1 MGSVCAG
8 HGVVMLPDPSK
19 SRIALSYKLDQG
31 SPICAEPVES
41 FYSYYYLHSEII
53 GIGSVSQVSVCS
65 SIMKSK
71 QRAVKIISK
80 LSLPV
85 HIITT
90 GALHS
95 NFSKLKSIKSENLL
109 KLYDIFE
116 SKDSYYIV
124 SEYPK
129 QGNLQDLVDSSPLR
143 ESKVRKI
150 LSQLLNALISLES
163 QNIKIIGF
171 RPENILFTD
180 LTTLQLKLNVL
191 RTHFNESEKDPSHF
205 ISPESQA
212 SRATDKSGSWSLGM
226 IALYTLTGKSNLLH
240 QGKVDQDTWDMLSE
254 ESKNFIMPLIDPN
267 YEKRLSLSQIPPNNW
282 LGNNLN

>member
-65 SIMKSK
+65 SISKSK

-90 GALHS
+90 GVLHS
-95 NFSKLKSIKSENLL
+95 NFLKLKSIKSENLL
-109 KLYDIFE
+109 KLYQIFE
-116 SKDSYYIV
+116 SKDSYYII
-124 SEYPK
+124 SQYPK
-129 QGNLQDLVDSSPLR
+129 QGSLQDLVDSSPLH
-143 ESKVRKI
+143 ESKARKI
-150 LSQLLNALISLES
+150 LSQLLNALSQLES
-163 QNIKIIGF
+163 QNLKIIGF

-180 LTTLQLKLNVL
+180 LNPLQLKLNVL
-191 RTHFNESEKDPSHF
+191 RTHFNESEKDSGQF
-205 ISPESQA
+205 ICPESRTGRP
-212 SRATDKSGSWSLGM
+212 SDKAGSWSLG
-226 IALYTLTGKSNLLH
+226 IVALYMLTGRDELIN
-240 QGKVDQDTWDMLSE
+240 QGKVDQDVWDMLSD
-254 ESKNFIMPLIDPN
+254 ESKNFIVHYYYYFI
-267 YEKRLSLSQIPPNNW
+267 KF
-282 LGNNLN
+282 